1 MITPKV
7 PPKQSRS
14 TRKFLFTVLVFDSL
28 MRLTPPL
35 SIFALSTVAVAAY
48 KVSPERART
57 KIKSAMFDIRKSIS
71 SWIKPEEQEEEL
83 VDEYEFNEHGSIE
96 QDAKKNMEEREADD
110 KSYPPE
116 TIETYPVAPLLTPLT
131 NDVSGTSALL
141 TF

>member
-7 PPKQSRS
+7 PPKQSRF

-48 KVSPERART
+48 KVSPDRAKT

-71 SWIKPEEQEEEL
+71 TWIKPEEQEEEL
-83 VDEYEFNEHGSIE
+83 VDEYEFNENGSVE

-116 TIETYPVAPLLTPLT
+116 TI
-131 NDVSGTSALL
+131 
-141 TF
+141 